1 MEASLPDD
9 LDLTADREAA
19 LIQAGIAQAQRQVQ
33 PLPEPARECCDC
45 GGVIPELRRQ
55 KMPSARRCVPC
66 QQAWEAG
73 R

>member
-1 MEASLPDD
+1 MPDD
-9 LDLTADREAA
+9 LDLTEAREAA
-19 LIQAGIAQAQRQVQ
+19 LIEARIAQAQRQVQ
-33 PLPEPARECCDC
+33 PAGEPARECCDC

-66 QQAWEAG
+66 QQAREDG

>member
-1 MEASLPDD
+1 MPDD
-9 LDLTADREAA
+9 LDLTEAREAA
-19 LIQAGIAQAQRQVQ
+19 LIAARVAHAQRQVQ

-45 GGVIPELRRQ
+45 GNLIPELRRE

>member
-9 LDLTADREAA
+9 LDLTEAREAA
-19 LIQAGIAQAQRQVQ
+19 LMAARVAQAQRQLAPVD
-33 PLPEPARECCDC
+33 ARECCDC

-66 QQAWEAG
+66 QQAMEDEG
-73 R
+73 